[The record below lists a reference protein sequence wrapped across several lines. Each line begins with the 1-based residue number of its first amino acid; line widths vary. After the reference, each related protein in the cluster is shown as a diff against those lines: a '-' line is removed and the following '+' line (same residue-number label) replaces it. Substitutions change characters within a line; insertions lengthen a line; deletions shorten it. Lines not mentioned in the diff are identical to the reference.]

1 MVQTETALKVQPHA
15 SIHHYSVL
23 DYALLT
29 STERLSL
36 PGAHIYVLILTEPS
50 VLVFCQLM

>member
-1 MVQTETALKVQPHA
+1 MVPTETVHKVQPHA

-29 STERLSL
+29 ITEQLSL
-36 PGAHIYVLILTEPS
+36 PGTHIYVLILTEPS